1 MIDSPDVT
9 LPYNGSTT
17 KTQFMNSINLLP
29 DKYCTLEDLAT
40 VSSNT
45 KEIYDNLLLH
55 LTKVLDYANTL
66 SAGNDAEK
74 VIIQD
79 ICANF
84 VLLNF
89 ECISSEA
96 EAARIRLLDVIHPR
110 INPLYEKMKAMRKE
124 LEDVDSIIKTGS
136 HRDITKKLVDL
147 YKFYNNANNSVNT
160 GYLREEFIEYVV
172 RLYAK
177 LQESVNLVKS
187 CKDVDSLP
195 QDLKKVKKLFDLA
208 YGLKKHASF
217 LIFLL
222 YPLFLTVPLT
232 NQSCLLLKPTFLVL
246 IRSLIFL
253 MLIHKIE
260 INIIYCLRN

>member
-1 MIDSPDVT
+1 
-9 LPYNGSTT
+9 
-17 KTQFMNSINLLP
+17 MNIINLLP
-29 DKYCTLEDLAT
+29 DKYCTLKDLAT
-40 VSSNT
+40 VSSST
-45 KEIYDNLLLH
+45 KKIYDNLLLH

-96 EAARIRLLDVIHPR
+96 EAARIRLLDVLNPR

-124 LEDVDSIIKTGS
+124 LEDVDSIIKTGF
-136 HRDITKKLVDL
+136 HRNMTKKLVDL

-160 GYLREEFIEYVV
+160 GYLREEFIENVV

-177 LQESVNLVKS
+177 LQESINLVKS

-195 QDLKKVKKLFDLA
+195 QDLEKVEKLFDLA
-208 YGLKKHASF
+208 YGLKKPASF

-222 YPLFLTVPLT
+222 YPLFLIVPLT
-232 NQSCLLLKPTFLVL
+232 NQSCLLTKLTLLLL
-246 IRSLIFL
+246 IRNWIILK
-253 MLIHKIE
+253 KI
-260 INIIYCLRN
+260 